1 MQKSNFCFKY
11 WKIQSL
17 NSLCFFKVSFQ
28 KNLVSRFGLTNF
40 KFVSLDKCWE
50 GGDFFSFLKIKIE
63 FFSLENRIIDKFCLT
78 EIQNIR
84 EEEISDGLGT

>member
-11 WKIQSL
+11 WKIQSYIAYV
-17 NSLCFFKVSFQ
+17 FFKVSFQ